1 MEFPW
6 KSRRVRLVSYVR
18 QAALKG
24 KIVLGH
30 PGGPLQAVFLLAEI
44 VQLVFLPLAVLAGLS
59 FFVFLWKGG
68 GGWVF
73 SNDLLCISLLVKGF
87 FFF

>member
-30 PGGPLQAVFLLAEI
+30 PGGRLQAVFLLAEI
-44 VQLVFLPLAVLAGLS
+44 VRLVFLPLAVLAALS
-59 FFVFLWKGG
+59 FVFFFFLWKGG
-68 GGWVF
+68 CF
-73 SNDLLCISLLVKGF
+73 QMIYCAFLCL
-87 FFF
+87 